1 MANNEEEKAPE
12 EPGEL
17 NEEEREALLDWL
29 LDPDTSVAEMVY
41 DFD

>member
-1 MANNEEEKAPE
+1 MANNGEKKAPE
-12 EPGEL
+12 DSDKL
-17 NEEEREALLDWL
+17 NKEEREALLDWL